1 MENATLIP
9 IHKKDRKV
17 CDNYRGIALL
27 SVPGKVL
34 SLVLL
39 EMLESIIDSQLLE
52 SQCGFRQGRGTTDQI
67 WLTRQIIE
75 RAGEYGT
82 AAHLCFV
89 DLTKAY
95 DSVDRAAFIAI
106 LKNYKVPHHQTDVI
120 QEMYTDTWSRVR
132 TAEGTSE
139 ELQVKSGVRQGCVLS
154 PLLFNCVMDKV
165 LRETLETTPGGWS
178 IEYTTTDGL
187 FLTYRDKTTAT
198 CDIQNVQ
205 YADDLTLVAESG
217 EELQFMVDT
226 LDKAC
231 ARWG

>member
-1 MENATLIP
+1 M
-9 IHKKDRKV
+9 V
-17 CDNYRGIALL
+17 
-27 SVPGKVL
+27 S
-34 SLVLL
+34 
-39 EMLESIIDSQLLE
+39 
-52 SQCGFRQGRGTTDQI
+52 
-67 WLTRQIIE
+67 
-75 RAGEYGT
+75 
-82 AAHLCFV
+82 
-89 DLTKAY
+89 
-95 DSVDRAAFIAI
+95 
-106 LKNYKVPHHQTDVI
+106 
-120 QEMYTDTWSRVR
+120 
-132 TAEGTSE
+132 SE
-139 ELQVKSGVRQGCVLS
+139 DCRRYIREFQVVSGVRQGCVLS

-231 ARWG
+231 TRGG